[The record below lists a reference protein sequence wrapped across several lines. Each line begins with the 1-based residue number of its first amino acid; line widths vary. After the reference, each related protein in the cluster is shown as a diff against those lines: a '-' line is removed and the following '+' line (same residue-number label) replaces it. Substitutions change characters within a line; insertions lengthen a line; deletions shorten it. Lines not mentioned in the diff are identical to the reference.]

1 MQVSESFRIA
11 VSTLNAHKVRSL
23 LTVLGTVIGVMSVV
37 AIVSIIE
44 GMNKY
49 VSEKLVSEGSNTF
62 FIDQFGL
69 ITDYEEYLKALESA
83 PKSERFLPT
92 YEWFK
97 SDFERL
103 SHDVHMD
110 ADWAESMLTWSNILT
125 HRASL
130 A

>member
-1 MQVSESFRIA
+1 MSAREITLDIA
-11 VSTLNAHKVRSL
+11 VNLSRLCRWA
-23 LTVLGTVIGVMSVV
+23 M
-37 AIVSIIE
+37 E
-44 GMNKY
+44 GRKER
-49 VSEKLVSEGSNTF
+49 VE
-62 FIDQFGL
+62 QFL
-69 ITDYEEYLKALESA
+69 SQTEEYLKALESV
-83 PKSERFLPT
+83 PKSNHFLPT

-97 SDFERL
+97 RDFQRL